1 MALRAHSARF
11 DFEALSQHLIKLL
24 LGPVVSEVPGLPF
37 RAASLGVAEPGEES
51 RDMLGALGWD
61 GMKWDGDGDQM
72 GWDGDGNGMEMGIEW
87 DGMGTGMGTGRVRAF
102 CPTAPCRLHTE
113 VTLNAK
119 AGTAGTE
126 FFHLYSQLSG
136 GD

>member
-61 GMKWDGDGDQM
+61 GMG
-72 GWDGDGNGMEMGIEW
+72 
-87 DGMGTGMGTGRVRAF
+87 
-102 CPTAPCRLHTE
+102 
-113 VTLNAK
+113 
-119 AGTAGTE
+119 
-126 FFHLYSQLSG
+126 
-136 GD
+136 